1 MKHLLGEISLPG
13 RDAMDQDW
21 RKWVARL
28 ETNKDCHDEI
38 KFQTDFVMELAKV
51 TNIFYHLTSKYSSS
65 GLWQGLPLQH

>member
-51 TNIFYHLTSKYSSS
+51 TNNF
-65 GLWQGLPLQH
+65 